1 LLLNFV
7 VLPFSLTEVNRKLA
21 GLGRWIRYPLAQRS
35 HRSRVAHEASA
46 GL

>member
-21 GLGRWIRYPLAQRS
+21 GLGR
-35 HRSRVAHEASA
+35 
-46 GL
+46 